1 LQIATATSTAISA
14 SPNLMLTST
23 MQMETAVSDR
33 PMAMAVDRG
42 HAAAGAVDA
51 ALVIAMI
58 VATGLSG

>member
-1 LQIATATSTAISA
+1 
-14 SPNLMLTST
+14 MLTST

-42 HAAAGAVDA
+42 RAAAGAVDA

>member
-14 SPNLMLTST
+14 SPKIVLTPT
-23 MQMETAVSDR
+23 KQMETAASDR
-33 PMAMAVDRG
+33 PMAMAVDRDR
-42 HAAAGAVDA
+42 AAAGAVDA

>member
-1 LQIATATSTAISA
+1 
-14 SPNLMLTST
+14 MLTST